1 MRRIAKR
8 KKKQEVGKPMTFEGC
23 PSGESSPAD
32 PKKTSK
38 TERKSSHRENEPVAR
53 SVKSDQNTNEKR
65 HKKKDEPKTPR
76 DPA

>member
-8 KKKQEVGKPMTFEGC
+8 KKKQEAGKQIAFEGC

-32 PKKTSK
+32 PKKMSK
-38 TERKSSHRENEPVAR
+38 PDRKSSHRENEPVAK
-53 SVKSDQNTNEKR
+53 SVKSDQNTNDKR
-65 HKKKDEPKTPR
+65 HKRKDEPKTPR